1 MLDNLLSRNVN
12 VTIPRYMVYAVFFR
26 ATTDNFLRIVYYFH
40 PNPHGDDY
48 VTREDIKTWGQKW
61 KPKVDAGFLGDLKAF
76 KADEIPVLLK

>member
-12 VTIPRYMVYAVFFR
+12 VTIPQYMVRAIFFR

-40 PNPHGDDY
+40 PYPHGDDY
-48 VTREDIKTWGQKW
+48 VTREDIKTWGRKW

-76 KADEIPVLLK
+76 KANEIPILLK